1 MKRQNTAILKDV
13 IDELIRKEGLEEGL
27 LRSRLYDLWDDM
39 LGVTVAK
46 NTRNKYVKDRK
57 LIVELNSS
65 VVRSQ
70 LFIMRQEIVD
80 QLNKQLGKALI
91 DELVLK

>member
-46 NTRNKYVKDRK
+46 NTRNKYLKDRK
-57 LIVELNSS
+57 LIVELDSS
-65 VVRSQ
+65 VVRNQ
-70 LFIMRQEIVD
+70 LFMMRQEIVT

>member
-1 MKRQNTAILKDV
+1 MKKQNTAILKDV
-13 IDELIRKEGLEEGL
+13 IDELIRKEGLEDGL
-27 LRSRLYDLWDDM
+27 LRSRLYDLWDSM

-46 NTRNKYVKDRK
+46 NTRNKYIIGRK
-57 LIVELNSS
+57 LIVELDSS

-70 LFIMRQEIVD
+70 LFAMRQEIVA

>member
-13 IDELIRKEGLEEGL
+13 IEELIRQEGLEDGL
-27 LRSRLYDLWDDM
+27 LRSRLYDLWDET

-46 NTRNKYVKDRK
+46 NTRNKYLKDRK
-57 LIVELNSS
+57 LIVELDSS
-65 VVRSQ
+65 VIRNQ
-70 LFIMRQEIVD
+70 LFMMRQDIVT

>member
-1 MKRQNTAILKDV
+1 MKRQNTATLRELIE
-13 IDELIRKEGLEEGL
+13 ELIRQEGLEEGL
-27 LRSRLYDLWDDM
+27 LRNRLYDLWDDM

-46 NTRNKYVKDRK
+46 NTRNKYLKDRK
-57 LIVELNSS
+57 LFVELDSS

-70 LFIMRQEIVD
+70 LFMMRQEIVA
-80 QLNKQLGKALI
+80 QLNKQLGKELI

>member
-13 IDELIRKEGLEEGL
+13 IEELIRQEGLEDGL
-27 LRSRLYDLWDDM
+27 LRSRLYDLWDEM

-46 NTRNKYVKDRK
+46 NTRNKYITGRK
-57 LIVELNSS
+57 LIVELDSS
-65 VVRSQ
+65 VIRNQ
-70 LFIMRQEIVD
+70 LFMMRQDIVT